1 MTFFNNVLN
10 ILRNTSTPDATLK
23 LLATLQSQGIHIMA
37 TLIEVQNALA
47 KLANDTA
54 TEKTE
59 ALAAQLASTDAIK
72 ALTDQVA
79 GLKAQLANGTTVS
92 AADLDALLAQING
105 IDTAVQ
111 AIIPAPV

>member
-1 MTFFNNVLN
+1 MNLLTPILN
-10 ILRNTSTPDATLK
+10 FIRPASSNAETLK

-37 TLIEVQNALA
+37 TLIELQTAVS
-47 KLANDTA
+47 KLASNTA

-59 ALAAQLASTDAIK
+59 ALAAQRSSTEAIK
-72 ALTDQVA
+72 ALTEQVA
-79 GLKAQLANGTTVS
+79 ALKAQLANGTTVS
-92 AADLDALLAQING
+92 TADLDALLAQITG